1 MGQIS
6 DKSYTTT
13 VILCGIFGML
23 GIHHFYINN
32 YAHGIFDLS
41 LFILGFSLFYSATFP
56 IVGIVLIVIDFLHT
70 CVVTYMLIT
79 EAQLDGDGKLITY
92 KNRKNI

>member
-1 MGQIS
+1 MNNMEQIS
-6 DKSYTTT
+6 DKSYITT

-23 GIHHFYINN
+23 GIHHFYIKN

-41 LFILGFSLFYSATFP
+41 IFIVGVSLFVSDTLWG
-56 IVGIVLIVIDFLHT
+56 VGLLLLVIDFLHT

-79 EAQLDGDGKLITY
+79 EVQHDGDGKLIVL
-92 KNRKNI
+92 KR